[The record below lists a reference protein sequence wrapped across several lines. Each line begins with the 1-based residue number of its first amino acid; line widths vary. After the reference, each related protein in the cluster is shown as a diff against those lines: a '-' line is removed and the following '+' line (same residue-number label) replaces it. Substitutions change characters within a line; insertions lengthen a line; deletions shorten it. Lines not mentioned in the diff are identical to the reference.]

1 MTATSRSSSRL
12 QSCAAAGAA
21 CALALVA
28 ACPGDDGGSGGDGGN
43 PDRLYLAL
51 LGSETSVQLV
61 DREPEP
67 F

>member
-1 MTATSRSSSRL
+1 MTAPHQSPSRFRPGT
-12 QSCAAAGAA
+12 AAGLA

-28 ACPGDDGGSGGDGGN
+28 ACPGDDGGN

-51 LGSETSVQLV
+51 LNSETSVQLV
-61 DREPEP
+61 DHEPEP